1 MKISSDGTLAESSH
15 GTPERAND
23 GLFWTAA
30 HRRRYG
36 NVSAMTLHRWLG
48 DLHLIFVDRIYIGN
62 RRFWRLS
69 DLEEFERRRVREKAS
84 PHRRPS
90 PKLLNSRTGG

>member
-23 GLFWTAA
+23 GLFLTAA
-30 HRRRYG
+30 QVRRRYG

-48 DLHLIFVDRIYIGN
+48 DSTLDFCRPIYIGN

-90 PKLLNSRTGG
+90 LKP